1 MEYAIYGM
9 IILSIWQFQR
19 KKDNVQA
26 SINGK

>member
-1 MEYAIYGM
+1 MEHANYGM

>member
-9 IILSIWQFQR
+9 IILSIWHFQR